1 MRGSRRAA
9 RSGPRGRKRRGL
21 WSLISRLFGTP
32 KGRHVAGAP
41 PPPPPIAIDPGTRVA
56 AEAPAPETPP
66 SESSGAE
73 AAPIGESEIADFTP
87 TSASVATAV
96 QASVPAAATP
106 AGLASVRLIFT
117 DGSVVPLPVGSVE
130 ERRAQYLA
138 RRVLEAGGRG

>member
-9 RSGPRGRKRRGL
+9 RSAPRGRKRRGL

-41 PPPPPIAIDPGTRVA
+41 QPPRPIAIEPGPRVA
-56 AEAPAPETPP
+56 AEAPETPP

-87 TSASVATAV
+87 ASASVATAV
-96 QASVPAAATP
+96 QASVPAATTP

-117 DGSVVPLPVGSVE
+117 DGSVVPLPAGSVE
-130 ERRAQYLA
+130 ERQAEYLA

>member
-9 RSGPRGRKRRGL
+9 RSAPRGRKRRGL

-41 PPPPPIAIDPGTRVA
+41 QPPPPIAIEPGARVA
-56 AEAPAPETPP
+56 ANAPAPETPP

-73 AAPIGESEIADFTP
+73 AAPIGEYEIADFTP
-87 TSASVATAV
+87 TSASVATVV
-96 QASVPAAATP
+96 QASVPAATP

-117 DGSVVPLPVGSVE
+117 DGSVVPLLAGSVE